1 MLAVFFSS
9 SHLVR
14 GAGSLSRYGAPHD
27 SSAGISSVGYFI
39 ALFILG
45 FIVLKVYLAL
55 RKDKKNNSN
64 RK

>member
-1 MLAVFFSS
+1 MLATFLTYTF
-9 SHLVR
+9 
-14 GAGSLSRYGAPHD
+14 GASKYGRPYD

-45 FIVLKVYLAL
+45 FIVLKVHLAL
-55 RKDKKNNSN
+55 RKDKKNNSG